1 MLNIKQIIESFK
13 RQANQALLEKVEAES
28 AARRKRNEERIEK
41 IKAEMGDKWVLHPSH
56 KKSRLDE
63 PRPV

>member
-1 MLNIKQIIESFK
+1 MKILNIINRFK
-13 RQANQALLEKVEAES
+13 QANTPTPQMILQMDGMAERN
-28 AARRKRNEERIEK
+28 AARIEK
-41 IKAEMGDKWVLHPSH
+41 IKAEMGTLYILHPDH